1 MTEVGIGTLV
11 VRMLVS
17 LGVVL
22 GVVFAAYVVMRR
34 RQGFSSSSPGSALP
48 KRRRSAPRQGGLV
61 SLAGLTA
68 FAGLGG
74 RSGNG
79 GSSKLV
85 GNRRG
90 LRVLGRVGVGRTSQ
104 VVAVQFA
111 EKVFLVG
118 ASDTS
123 APNVL
128 AELDLASWIEATET
142 SDVDVSSLSGKDA
155 AVVREP
161 LDPLGVVP
169 GITSRPGLLD
179 SLREATARR
188 G

>member
-1 MTEVGIGTLV
+1 MTDVGIGDLL

-22 GVVFAAYVVMRR
+22 AVVFGAYIVLRR
-34 RQGFSSSSPGSALP
+34 RQGFTASAP
-48 KRRRSAPRQGGLV
+48 AKPRRRSSRPAGMV
-61 SLAGLTA
+61 TLAGIT
-68 FAGLGG
+68 GLAG
-74 RSGNG
+74 RSG

-104 VVAVQFA
+104 VVALQFA
-111 EKVFLVG
+111 EKVYLVG

-128 AELDLASWIEATET
+128 AELDLASWIEATEV
-142 SDVDVSSLSGKDA
+142 SDTDTSSLSGKDA

-161 LDPLGVVP
+161 LDPLAVVP
-169 GITSRPGLLD
+169 GVASRPGLLD

>member
-1 MTEVGIGTLV
+1 MSDVGFGDLV
-11 VRMLVS
+11 VRMFVS
-17 LGVVL
+17 LAIVLGVVL
-22 GVVFAAYVVMRR
+22 VAYVVIRR
-34 RQGFSSSSPGSALP
+34 RQGFASASPG
-48 KRRRSAPRQGGLV
+48 KRRRAPKTGGFV
-61 SLAGLTA
+61 SLTGLA
-68 FAGLGG
+68 G
-74 RSGNG
+74 RSGAAAKH

-104 VVAVQFA
+104 VVALQFA
-111 EKVFLVG
+111 EKVYLVG

-123 APNVL
+123 APSVL

-142 SDVDVSSLSGKDA
+142 SELDGSTLSGKDA

>member
-1 MTEVGIGTLV
+1 MTDVGIGDLL

-22 GVVFAAYVVMRR
+22 GVVFGAYVVIRR
-34 RQGFSSSSPGSALP
+34 RQGFSASMP
-48 KRRRSAPRQGGLV
+48 APRQRRGMGRAPGAKSGGLV
-61 SLAGLTA
+61 SLVGLA
-68 FAGLGG
+68 G
-74 RSGNG
+74 RSSHG
-79 GSSKLV
+79 GTSKLV

-142 SDVDVSSLSGKDA
+142 ADADVSSLSGKDA

-161 LDPLGVVP
+161 LDPHGVVTGVSP
-169 GITSRPGLLD
+169 RPGLLD

>member
-22 GVVFAAYVVMRR
+22 GVVLAAYVVMRR
-34 RQGFSSSSPGSALP
+34 RQGFSSSSPLP
-48 KRRRSAPRQGGLV
+48 KKRRTAPRQGGLV
-61 SLAGLTA
+61 SIAGL
-68 FAGLGG
+68 AGLGG

-90 LRVLGRVGVGRTSQ
+90 LRILGRVGVGRTSQ

-142 SDVDVSSLSGKDA
+142 SDADVSSLSGKDA

-169 GITSRPGLLD
+169 GANTRPGLLD